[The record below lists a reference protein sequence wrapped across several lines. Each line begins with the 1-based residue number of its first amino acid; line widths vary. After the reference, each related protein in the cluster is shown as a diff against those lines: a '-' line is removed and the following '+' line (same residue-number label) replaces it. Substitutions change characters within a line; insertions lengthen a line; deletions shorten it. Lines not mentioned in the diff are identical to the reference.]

1 MNVKYRLAIAVCAFI
16 FSSTL
21 WGHTLLLAV
30 NLNEDDTV
38 TVEGLFSSG
47 SPASGLEIRLEA
59 ADGRIIATKHADADG
74 IATFEKPD
82 EPYYIVM
89 DGGEGHVVEEE
100 GPN

>member
-1 MNVKYRLAIAVCAFI
+1 MSSKFRLAIAVSAFV

-21 WGHTLLLAV
+21 WAHTLLMTV
-30 NLNEDDTV
+30 NVNEDDTV

-59 ADGRIIATKHADADG
+59 PDGKIIATKDADADG